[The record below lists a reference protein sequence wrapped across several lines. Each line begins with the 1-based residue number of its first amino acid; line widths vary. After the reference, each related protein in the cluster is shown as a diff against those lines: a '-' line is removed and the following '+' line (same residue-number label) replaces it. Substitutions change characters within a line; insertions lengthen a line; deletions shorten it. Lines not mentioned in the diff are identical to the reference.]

1 MIKNISISLLILVMF
16 FACNKKTVPLSGN
29 NTNTTTEQ
37 NVEEKPKPTITKG
50 EQINKVQTIKID
62 PQQLEKLKQAQQNNT
77 TPSNNT
83 LPGSTNPVK
92 TTPENN
98 KATKP

>member
-1 MIKNISISLLILVMF
+1 MIKSLSISLFILVMF
-16 FACNKKTVPLSGN
+16 VACNKKTVQVSGN
-29 NTNTTTEQ
+29 NINTVTEQ

-62 PQQLEKLKQAQQNNT
+62 PQQVEKLKQAQQNNA
-77 TPSNNT
+77 TPNNNT
-83 LPGSTNPVK
+83 VPGTNNPVK
-92 TTPENN
+92 LTPENN